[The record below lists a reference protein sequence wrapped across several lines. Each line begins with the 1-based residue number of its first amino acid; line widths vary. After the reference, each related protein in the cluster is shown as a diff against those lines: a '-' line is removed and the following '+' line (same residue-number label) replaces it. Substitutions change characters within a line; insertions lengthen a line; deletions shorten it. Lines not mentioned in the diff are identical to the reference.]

1 MGRAC
6 RRCRTTTE
14 RSIEMND
21 GVSSSVV
28 VGLLHCPIHT
38 SMLAFGTPVLDESM
52 EMRMYPPTLPRRQDD
67 VDAPPELSSEVVKHG
82 RYITSRESD

>member
-6 RRCRTTTE
+6 RRCRSRTTTE

-28 VGLLHCPIHT
+28 VGLLHCPNHT

-52 EMRMYPPTLPRRQDD
+52 EMRMLGTYLPYLGGKVMMMLR
-67 VDAPPELSSEVVKHG
+67 LSCQAKS
-82 RYITSRESD
+82 

>member
-52 EMRMYPPTLPRRQDD
+52 EMRMYLPTLPGRQDD
-67 VDAPPELSSEVVKHG
+67 DDAPPELSSEVVKHG